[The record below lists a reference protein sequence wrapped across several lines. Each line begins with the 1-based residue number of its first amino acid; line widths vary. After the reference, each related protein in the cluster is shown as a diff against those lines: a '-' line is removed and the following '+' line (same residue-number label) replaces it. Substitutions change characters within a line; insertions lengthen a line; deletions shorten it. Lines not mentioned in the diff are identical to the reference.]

1 MALSIFAH
9 EGNVGS
15 FEYKTVPVKGEEKSV
30 LNVSFRADMKARD
43 ESGEWSK
50 DNGFW
55 VDVEFWGKRS
65 KAVAE
70 LLKVGARIVVIGE
83 QRMESFQSNDPAT
96 PGQEIYRLKV
106 RADSISFAP
115 MGIESIQY
123 KPKAG
128 PANQGYPAEEQ
139 SQG

>member
-15 FEYKTVPVKGEEKSV
+15 FELKAVPVSGEEKSV
-30 LNVSFRADMKARD
+30 LNISFRADVKSRGA
-43 ESGEWSK
+43 SGDWDK
-50 DNGFW
+50 DQGFW
-55 VDVEFWGKRS
+55 VDVEYWGKRA
-65 KAVAE
+65 KLVAD

-83 QRMESFQSNDPAT
+83 QRMESFPSNDPST
-96 PGQEIYRLKV
+96 PGQDIHRLKV
-106 RADSISFAP
+106 RADSISFSS

-128 PANQGYPAEEQ
+128 PANSQNGALPQG
-139 SQG
+139 